1 MERREPRASRSGAW
15 QPRRLAGWQLWE
27 LARVA
32 SQARAAGDRAVKM
45 HGVVIFFRH
54 PEGTQ
59 QGCGQQRTSAVVDDA
74 PTASSAKPAQLS
86 KRKQR
91 SSMRLADFRR
101 RMELRSAQAALVM
114 QQVVLGRRRR
124 WRRLPG
130 DGWRGGTWLGCVRPC
145 LRLSRAALWRLLRR
159 RGSGGSTSALQ
170 CHRPRKLGW

>member
-101 RMELRSAQAALVM
+101 RMELRSAHVWGPLFIF
-114 QQVVLGRRRR
+114 
-124 WRRLPG
+124 
-130 DGWRGGTWLGCVRPC
+130 
-145 LRLSRAALWRLLRR
+145 
-159 RGSGGSTSALQ
+159 
-170 CHRPRKLGW
+170 